1 MGYGGSGQKWEHHVR
16 RVIGSYVRWF
26 EVSTLVRSQ
35 HTCDPIKCLEHNIL
49 LQNGHHTRLTN
60 DTLGLGLGS
69 GLGLGLR
76 LEHHTRLTNDTLG
89 LGLGLGL
96 GLEQHTRLTNDTLDN
111 HTLSKLR
118 SCPAGNRLPYLAG
131 QSNGTASAWLLY
143 GISSSS
149 ANTYSNPAP
158 SVFPLRRAPYAF
170 EARAAES

>member
-60 DTLGLGLGS
+60 DT
-69 GLGLGLR
+69 
-76 LEHHTRLTNDTLG
+76 